1 MRSILYFLAAI
12 CLLVPA
18 PVTGA
23 SGDEAT
29 LGGITTDD
37 NVDSSDQS
45 LIVTVQPDDYGQM
58 VEYEFDEGTDLINGS
73 SQMPSN
79 DFNALWVVGDNEEMN
94 DSLSV
99 PLGNYARVF
108 ITPSQGGNV
117 VVEQLNPD
125 DQLQTIDVGM
135 VEPFHTYGIWFYA
148 DALGTHQMRY
158 SVNGSDYSDVGRV
171 LCGQSTRRSP
181 RIHLRVVR
189 LDVTILLFSSLTIFT
204 ITLHY
209 PITSLN

>member
-79 DFNALWVVGDNEEMN
+79 DFNALWVVDDNEEMN

-148 DALGTHQMRY
+148 DAPGTHQMRY
-158 SVNGSDYSDVGRV
+158 SVNGGDYSDVVEFYVGRAQEEAQGSIYV
-171 LCGQSTRRSP
+171 WSGWT
-181 RIHLRVVR
+181 
-189 LDVTILLFSSLTIFT
+189 
-204 ITLHY
+204 
-209 PITSLN
+209 